1 MPVADGAKCCSSGS
15 KVESDCHV
23 HSGRRERT
31 FERGANLKG
40 SWNVSLQEFQY
51 KKATKLD
58 RPKSKMAAAK
68 VKDKSCK
75 SQPFSTR
82 KRRAPLVDAATA
94 PTPIDVE
101 EDVACIRM
109 RTTSGRCSEISK

>member
-15 KVESDCHV
+15 KVYQIAMSTREDQKELSNEEPTSSGAGMS
-23 HSGRRERT
+23 HS
-31 FERGANLKG
+31 K
-40 SWNVSLQEFQY
+40 EFQY

-94 PTPIDVE
+94 PTHRCGRRCGMYQE
-101 EDVACIRM
+101 